1 MKLEELDEI
10 SQLFFGRLR
19 SIKSYYEKGQTKF
32 LDENVDTF
40 FNVLLKINQVT
51 DLYSAWDKDHRG
63 TIENYEHT

>member
-19 SIKSYYEKGQTKF
+19 SIKSYDEKGKTKF
-32 LDENVDTF
+32 LDENVDSF
-40 FNVLLKINQVT
+40 FNVLLKINQAT

>member
-19 SIKSYYEKGQTKF
+19 SIKSYCEKGQTKF

-40 FNVLLKINQVT
+40 FNVLLKINQAT